1 MKPINFPAKTMNTLL
16 KRIFA
21 VLLTAAAV
29 SAAWAGGFDPSSRIA
44 KMKELGRKFVIG
56 KNDQTGVYIICAET
70 VEVKDGNTALAIETA
85 KMQARV
91 AIAEFMSVKIDHFV
105 KSGQVSK
112 ETVSDS
118 GESFSM
124 AEFRSSCTQKSAS
137 QIQKGLTVCLTES
150 KGSSVVVYCL
160 LTEKIMDASAEL
172 ESAMKKL
179 GPDTVKVNGMGYMGN
194 GVTQAQAEKNAVLEA
209 QREAIAQVL
218 GMSMV
223 SQTSRQTISRE
234 SVDKN
239 GKEDFACDDT
249 FKAKVFASA
258 SGFVESSRVVDK
270 KVVPPTVV
278 VTIIAKV
285 AKNKLMSDYRSYLES
300 MGNPGFCV
308 RSNDRDLMDLYA
320 GFFAGLGCRMVDNL
334 YDASYVIDV
343 HSKFMETG
351 NGTQVSIRVVAHD
364 KVNGTTLFS
373 QENNPSEFAVNG
385 NDQAA
390 RITLC
395 RTVLNKMKPA
405 MHASLNEFIGRA
417 NADGRKIQVK
427 LNNYESDYKPV
438 VKIIFKALGMV
449 PGASNVRQKIGDDTV
464 IYTLNYKGEAED
476 LADFLEKHIKVD
488 IRKRSQR
495 PVRGDVSNTCVEF
508 DFK

>member
-1 MKPINFPAKTMNTLL
+1 MFS
-16 KRIFA
+16 
-21 VLLTAAAV
+21 AAIILA
-29 SAAWAGGFDPSSRIA
+29 SLSSAWAGGFDPSSRIA
-44 KMKELGRKFVIG
+44 KMKELGRKFVVG

-70 VEVKDGNTALAIETA
+70 VEVKDGNPNLAIETA

-91 AIAEFMSVKIDHFV
+91 AIAEFMSVKIEHLV
-105 KSGQVSK
+105 KSGQVSR

-124 AEFRSSCTQKSAS
+124 NEFRASCTKKSAN
-137 QIQKGLTVCLTES
+137 QIQKGLTVCLTENQGN
-150 KGSSVVVYCL
+150 KIVVYCL
-160 LTEKIMDASAEL
+160 LTEKIMDATAEL

-179 GPDTVKVNGMGYMGN
+179 GPNTVKVNGMGYFGN

-223 SQTSRQTISRE
+223 SQTSRQTISKE

-239 GKEDFACDDT
+239 GNEDFSCDDM

-258 SGFVESSRVVDK
+258 SGFVEQSRIVDK
-270 KVVPPTVV
+270 KVVPPTVI
-278 VTIIAKV
+278 VTIIATV

-308 RSNDRDLMDLYA
+308 RSNDRDLLDLYA

-334 YDASYVIDV
+334 YDAAYVIDV
-343 HSKFMETG
+343 HSKFMNSG
-351 NGTQVSIRVVAHD
+351 NGLQAAIRVVARD
-364 KVNGTTLFS
+364 KVNGTTLFT
-373 QENNPSEFAVNG
+373 QENNPSELAVQSD
-385 NDQAA
+385 DQAS
-390 RITLC
+390 RIALC
-395 RTVLNKMKPA
+395 RAILNKMKPA

-427 LNNYESDYKPV
+427 LNNYESDYSKV
-438 VKIIFKALGMV
+438 VGIIFKALEMV
-449 PGASNVRQKIGDDTV
+449 PGASNVRKKVDDDTV
-464 IYTLNYKGEAED
+464 IYTLNYKGETED
-476 LADFLEKHIKVD
+476 LAAFLEKHIKVD
-488 IRKRSQR
+488 IRKRSHR
-495 PVRGDVSNTCVEF
+495 PVRGEVSNTCVEF